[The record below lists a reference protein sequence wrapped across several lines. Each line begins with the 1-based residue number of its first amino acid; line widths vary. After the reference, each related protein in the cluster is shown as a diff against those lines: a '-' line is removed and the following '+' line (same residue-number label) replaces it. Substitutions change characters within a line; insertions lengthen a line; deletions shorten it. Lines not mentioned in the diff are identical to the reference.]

1 MSIMIGKGSSGN
13 LPVMATLLIMPL
25 SMRSSGAPSRR
36 THSLRKAS
44 RSPKQILERSRRR
57 TNSPDNQIGSLR
69 SSCWEQLDSGERRT
83 RVAKS
88 VIIGAEDPAGSL
100 GSRLT
105 WVRFP
110 EEHLSDTCGQV
121 KPLLSVFRRK
131 SKGFGGRG
139 VTKHLHS

>member
-1 MSIMIGKGSSGN
+1 MIGKGSSGN
-13 LPVMATLLIMPL
+13 LPVVATLLITPL
-25 SMRSSGAPSRR
+25 SMRSGGAPSRR
-36 THSLRKAS
+36 THSLRKAC

-57 TNSPDNQIGSLR
+57 TNSSDNQIGR
-69 SSCWEQLDSGERRT
+69 VRNSSWEQLDSEEKRT

-88 VIIGAEDPAGSL
+88 VITAAEDPAGSV

-110 EEHLSDTCGQV
+110 KEHLSDTWGQV
-121 KPLLSVFRRK
+121 KPLLSAFRRT